1 MICANCNAANDPNNV
16 YCNNCGHPI
25 AGNPTFSAQPTVP
38 YQQRPPI
45 PVVDEQYQSVVTPF
59 IGQSTAPPKKR
70 GLVGLLIA
78 LVAVLLIAVVAVG
91 GLFIAMN
98 YGGGES
104 EKLPDH
110 LGMFVQ
116 SDAKDRVDEIRRQ
129 DFENATDARNSL
141 MKSDLLSVP
150 SRPNLILYADS
161 RDVPVNDMRLVQ
173 LDTIKDDGSMK
184 TLDFQVAPVDSK
196 PELKSLFQVAPVA
209 GKPDMKRIRVPE
221 TIASGRY
228 AFVLFDGY
236 FNEGKHKF
244 WPFQVRDSSK
254 SNNDDLLKPT
264 SVSLKPKAAPPPAAT
279 KIVAPPA
286 SIAST
291 IPPPDGGTAATVKT
305 RLKLRSAPTQFANNQ
320 IGSLSPGQRVYI
332 LDYSTN
338 VETFNGITAR
348 YAYVQTEGGKRGWAF
363 AAFLQ

>member
-1 MICANCNAANDPNNV
+1 MTCANCNAANDANNV

-25 AGNPTFSAQPTVP
+25 AANPTFSAQPTIP

-45 PVVDEQYQSVVTPF
+45 QVVDQQYQSVVTPF

-70 GLVGLLIA
+70 GLIGVLIA
-78 LVAVLLIAVVAVG
+78 LVAILLIGVIAVA

-98 YGGGES
+98 YTGES
-104 EKLPDH
+104 EVLPDH

-129 DFENATDARNSL
+129 DFANTIEARNNL
-141 MKSDLLSVP
+141 MKSDLSFAT

-161 RDVPVNDMRLVQ
+161 REVPVNDMRLVQ
-173 LDTIKDDGSMK
+173 LDTVKDDGTMK
-184 TLDFQVAPVDSK
+184 TLDFQVAPVDGK
-196 PELKSLFQVAPVA
+196 PE
-209 GKPDMKRIRVPE
+209 MKRIRVPE

-228 AFVLFDGY
+228 AFALFDGY

-254 SNNDDLLKPT
+254 SNNDDLLKAT
-264 SVSLKPKAAPPPAAT
+264 SVSLKPKATSSPAAT
-279 KIVAPPA
+279 KTAAPPA
-286 SIAST
+286 NVAT
-291 IPPPDGGTAATVKT
+291 TVPPPDGGTAATVKT
-305 RLKLRSAPTQFANNQ
+305 RLKLRSGPTQFANNQ
-320 IGSLSPGQRVYI
+320 IGSLNPGQRVYI

>member
-1 MICANCNAANDPNNV
+1 MICTNCNAVNDAANV

-25 AGNPTFSAQPTVP
+25 AANPTFSAQPTIP
-38 YQQRPPI
+38 YQQHPPTLPAI
-45 PVVDEQYQSVVTPF
+45 EQQYPSVVTPF
-59 IGQSTAPPKKR
+59 IGQSTPPPKKR
-70 GLVGLLIA
+70 GLIGVLVALIA
-78 LVAVLLIAVVAVG
+78 LLVLVVVAVG
-91 GLFIAMN
+91 GLFIVMN
-98 YGGGES
+98 YTGES

-129 DFENATDARNSL
+129 DFANATEARNNL
-141 MKSDLLSVP
+141 MKGELSTVT

-161 RDVPVNDMRLVQ
+161 RDVPINDMRLVQ

-184 TLDFQVAPVDSK
+184 TLDFQVAPVDGK
-196 PELKSLFQVAPVA
+196 PE
-209 GKPDMKRIRVPE
+209 MKRIRVPVDM
-221 TIASGRY
+221 ASGRY
-228 AFVLFDGY
+228 AFALFDGY

-254 SNNDDLLKPT
+254 SNNDDLLKAT
-264 SVSLKPKAAPPPAAT
+264 SVSLKPKATSSPAATKTVAPPPANVAT
-279 KIVAPPA
+279 TVPAPA
-286 SIAST
+286 
-291 IPPPDGGTAATVKT
+291 DGTAAIVKT
-305 RLKLRSAPTQFANNQ
+305 RIKLRSGPTQFANNQ
-320 IGSLSPGQRVYI
+320 IGSLRPGQRVYI

-348 YAYVQTEGGKRGWAF
+348 YAYVQTESGKRGWAF